1 MPTFRTLIA
10 APLLL
15 LPFALSQDVGAPSDT
30 PCTSPVW
37 ESAARE
43 AAAPETVAR
52 EAVAPETVARKTV
65 AQKTVAQT
73 TVAREFTANQDGKT
87 YEELLEDVAD
97 DDGRKRRVAVRR
109 LSELGTPKAWER
121 VLERLTDSDA
131 QVADE
136 AQLRLADL
144 ADDEL
149 WEDLG
154 FGKLGTR
161 HKDPLVRRRVLEALG
176 RANAPLDLKTVIGLF
191 KERDPEARR
200 LLAFS
205 LERLAVGDSAGIER
219 FDDEGRTE
227 LVKALLRLASKEKD
241 GGVRAAALLAAQ
253 RMEMLVTPGAPAA
266 REAAE
271 SLFRKARDTSARV
284 GALTALGRSADD
296 AALALCVG
304 ALEDDALPVRLQVVD
319 SLFAA
324 RNRTAALGLVTVLE
338 SEPVSAVARRA
349 VNALQRFSGL
359 KFRSDPRPWRDWAD
373 ALPEGWTPEDRNL
386 EGRGDGAGDE
396 STVTK
401 LVGLPIRSERLAML
415 IDMSGSMWQSRPD
428 GRKTK
433 DLVDVEVRRCLE
445 GLPTSARF
453 NLVPYA
459 TEPGPYTDELVAASS
474 KKVAKALEWFE
485 ENEQRG
491 KGNVWDAIEVALADP
506 DVDTLVVMTDGA
518 PTGGPHWNLEL
529 MVPLLLE
536 RNRFRHVT
544 FDVLLTETSGGLVR
558 HWQALAD
565 ATGGTCLEVTFDE

>member
-1 MPTFRTLIA
+1 MPMFRTLLA
-10 APLLL
+10 VPLLL
-15 LPFALSQDVGAPSDT
+15 APLAGTAIVDT
-30 PCTSPVW
+30 GTVDAVTREPEATA
-37 ESAARE
+37 SA
-43 AAAPETVAR
+43 V
-52 EAVAPETVARKTV
+52 
-65 AQKTVAQT
+65 
-73 TVAREFTANQDGKT
+73 QDGKT

-97 DDGRKRRVAVRR
+97 DDARKRRVAVRR
-109 LSELGTPKAWER
+109 LSELGTPKAWQR
-121 VLERLTDSDA
+121 VLERLTDPDA

-144 ADDEL
+144 ANDEL
-149 WEDLG
+149 WEDLV
-154 FGKLGTR
+154 FGKLGIG

-176 RANAPLDLKTVIGLF
+176 RANAPLDARTITGLF

-205 LERLAVGDSAGIER
+205 LERLAAADGAGIQR
-219 FDDEGRTE
+219 FDDEARDE
-227 LVKALLRLASKEKD
+227 LVEALLRLASKEKD
-241 GGVRAAALLAAQ
+241 GGVRAAGLLAAQ
-253 RMEMLVTPGAPAA
+253 RVEALVTPAAPRA
-266 REAAE
+266 REVAE
-271 SLFRKARDTSARV
+271 DLFRKSNDTQATV
-284 GALTALGRSADD
+284 GALAALGRCADD
-296 AALALCVG
+296 AALALCVAAIG
-304 ALEDDALPVRLQVVD
+304 ADALSVRLQVVD
-319 SLFAA
+319 SLFSA
-324 RNRTAALGLVTVLE
+324 RRRAIARGLVTVLE
-338 SEPVSAVARRA
+338 SEPVPSVARRA
-349 VNALQRFSGL
+349 VDALQRFSGL

-373 ALPEGWTPEDRNL
+373 ALPEDWAPEDRNL

-401 LVGLPIRSERLAML
+401 LVGLPIRSDRLAIL

-445 GLPTSARF
+445 GLPESARF

-459 TEPGPYTDELVAASS
+459 TEPGPYTDELVAASP

-558 HWQALAD
+558 HWEALAD
-565 ATGGTCLEVTFDE
+565 ATGGTCLEVTFDQ